1 MNIILADDDKIVE
14 TALKTIIQASGEIK
28 IIATCDNGQNAVDL
42 YKKHTPDVALLD
54 IRMPKM
60 TGIEAAEEIQKFDS
74 NAKILFLT
82 TFDDDE
88 YIAAALRI
96 GAKGYILKQDYE
108 SIIPALKAVE
118 AGQTVLGGEI
128 VRKLSTNESK
138 TNESK
143 TDFTKWDISD
153 KEMEIITLV
162 GQGLNNKEI
171 AKALFLSEGTV
182 RNYISEIL
190 DKLDIRDRTQ
200 LAVFYYKSR

>member
-1 MNIILADDDKIVE
+1 MKIILADDDKIVE

-28 IIATCDNGQNAVDL
+28 IIATCDNGQDAVLL
-42 YKKHTPDVALLD
+42 YKEHHPNVALLD

-60 TGIEAAEEIQKFDS
+60 TGIEAAKEILNMDS

-82 TFDDDE
+82 TFDDSE
-88 YIAAALRI
+88 YITAAINI

-108 SIIPALKAVE
+108 SIVPALKAVE

-128 VRKLSTNESK
+128 VQKLSRNIYK
-138 TNESK
+138 P
-143 TDFTKWDISD
+143 DFKELGLSD
-153 KEMEIITLV
+153 KEEEIISLV

-171 AKALFLSEGTV
+171 AQALFLSEGTV

-190 DKLDIRDRTQ
+190 IKLNLRDRTQ
-200 LAVFYYKSR
+200 LAVFYYKPK

>member
-14 TALKTIIQASGEIK
+14 TALKTIIEAGGEIK
-28 IIATCDNGQNAVDL
+28 IIATCDNGQDAVEL
-42 YKKHTPDVALLD
+42 YKKHSPNVALLD

-60 TGIEAAEEIQKFDS
+60 TGIDAAKEIQCLDP

-82 TFDDDE
+82 TFDDSE
-88 YIAAALRI
+88 YITTALSI

-108 SIIPALKAVE
+108 SIVPALKAVE

-128 VRKLSTNESK
+128 VQKLSTNISK
-138 TNESK
+138 PDLK
-143 TDFTKWDISD
+143 KWNLAD
-153 KEMEIITLV
+153 KEVEIIALV

-182 RNYISEIL
+182 RNYLSEIL
-190 DKLDIRDRTQ
+190 RKLDLRDRTQ
-200 LAVFYYKSR
+200 LAVFYYKSK